1 MIVIP
6 LSDTEVDG
14 GDEIEQVEPANPCE
28 NQRYRHD
35 TFIFWPV
42 AGDAEKQ
49 AKIFLDEIM
58 PEVRAHFVIPPKIE
72 NLYQD
77 LQMGNL
83 KK

>member
-1 MIVIP
+1 
-6 LSDTEVDG
+6 
-14 GDEIEQVEPANPCE
+14 
-28 NQRYRHD
+28 
-35 TFIFWPV
+35 V